1 MAGSVRTRVKFDGPA
16 LEGRSMDVAHL
27 APSLLALSDLIKL
40 TNSYA
45 NGERA
50 AIRVLI
56 NADVE
61 QKCFEL
67 DIELALTMWDR
78 AKSLITDENIVAA
91 KEIAEWLGIFGAGS
105 LGLYGLIKK
114 LKGKKIDP
122 STVATVEGDR
132 VQIQIEGESNHVYI
146 DKNVYNIYANEK
158 ARRRAVEVL
167 APLREQGYESLDFS
181 QGDDVSVSFNE
192 EDIPAADGSDLP
204 EVIPQNVRKSTIRAQ
219 VRIRRAAY
227 EGASRWTLIYRRA
240 YEMRIEDQEWLGR
253 FQSGLESAPPGSW
266 LDVDLEETY
275 VTSESGEI
283 DGDPSYRVTKVH
295 KVILPTEQVTM
306 KLSDESSNSPG
317 DA

>member
-1 MAGSVRTRVKFDGPA
+1 
-16 LEGRSMDVAHL
+16 MDVAHL

-67 DIELALTMWDR
+67 DIELALTIWER
-78 AKSLITDENIVAA
+78 AKSLVAEENIVAA
-91 KEIAEWLGIFGAGS
+91 KEIAEWLGIVGGAS
-105 LGLYGLIKK
+105 LGLFGLIKL

-122 STVATVEGDR
+122 STIATVEGDR
-132 VQIQIEGESNHVYI
+132 VQIQIEGEANRVHI
-146 DKNVYNIYANEK
+146 GKKVYNIYANDK
-158 ARRRAVEVL
+158 ARRRAVDVL
-167 APLREQGYESLDFS
+167 APLREEGYESLDFS
-181 QGDDVSVSFNE
+181 QGDDVSVSFE
-192 EDIPAADGSDLP
+192 EGDVPAADGSDLP
-204 EVIPQNVRKSTIRAQ
+204 EVIPQNVRKSKIRAE

-253 FQSGLESAPPGSW
+253 FQNGMESAPPGSW

-283 DGDPSYRVTKVH
+283 DGDPSYRVIKVH

-306 KLSDESSNSPG
+306 KMSDESSSSSG
-317 DA
+317 DT

>member
-1 MAGSVRTRVKFDGPA
+1 
-16 LEGRSMDVAHL
+16 MDVAHL

-67 DIELALTMWDR
+67 DIELALTIWER
-78 AKSLITDENIVAA
+78 AKSLVAEENIVAA
-91 KEIAEWLGIFGAGS
+91 KEMAEWLGIIGGSAAS
-105 LGLYGLIKK
+105 LGLFGLIKL

-122 STVATVEGDR
+122 STIVTVEGDR
-132 VQIQIEGESNHVYI
+132 VQIQIEGEANLVHI
-146 DKNVYNIYANEK
+146 EKNVYNTYSNEE
-158 ARRRAVEVL
+158 ARRKAVKVL
-167 APLREQGYESLDFS
+167 APLREEGYESVKFY
-181 QGDDVSVSFNE
+181 QGDDVSVSFKK
-192 EDIPAADGSDLP
+192 EDVPAADGSDLP
-204 EVIPQNVRKSTIRAQ
+204 EVIPQNVHTSKIRAE

-240 YEMRIEDQEWLGR
+240 YEMRIEDLKWLGR
-253 FQSGLESAPPGSW
+253 FQNGTVSAPPGSS

-275 VTSESGEI
+275 VTNESGEI
-283 DGDPSYRVTKVH
+283 DGDPSYRVIKVH
-295 KVILPTEQVTM
+295 KVIFPAEQVTM
-306 KLSDESSNSPG
+306 KLNDESSSFPEG
-317 DA
+317 A